1 MRRAAGDPAV
11 GTGPAV
17 AAGPCS
23 RHPASPS
30 VPEGSTYR
38 IRKLLLTAAEHTQR
52 GRVRLWAGLAPATP
66 SGEWPRPGRA
76 RSCSGITPP
85 TGCRRPAPPLSASA
99 AGQAVSTWRSC
110 HGLPAASGLG
120 GRDRRLPLDRGLP
133 NGPTEAV
140 NLPIKKVSGSG
151 MASATSPTTGCGCC
165 CTAASPGRLTGPQ
178 ECAGAP
184 HAWWQNTCNRICDI
198 QGLRAAQMMPVEPR
212 TCQGRPVLCMLGA

>member
-1 MRRAAGDPAV
+1 MRRTAGDPAV

-38 IRKLLLTAAEHTQR
+38 IRKLPLTAAKHTQR
-52 GRVRLWAGLAPATP
+52 GRVRLWAGLPPATP
-66 SGEWPRPGRA
+66 SGEVAAAWQGKELLGHHATDGMPAARA
-76 RSCSGITPP
+76 ALERFCGWA
-85 TGCRRPAPPLSASA
+85 GGVHVAELSRLA
-99 AGQAVSTWRSC
+99 
-110 HGLPAASGLG
+110 AASGLG

-165 CTAASPGRLTGPQ
+165 CTAASPGRLTRPQ

-184 HAWWQNTCNRICDI
+184 HAWWQSTCNRICDI